1 MNLKNKDFENIK
13 QNLKNKTIKDAK
25 STFGPSSKKEH
36 FIRRHQVDSSFF
48 ERTTFS
54 IQNLFSRS

>member
-1 MNLKNKDFENIK
+1 MNMNLKNKDFENIK

-36 FIRRHQVDSSFF
+36 FFRRHQIDCSFF
-48 ERTTFS
+48 E
-54 IQNLFSRS
+54 

>member
-25 STFGPSSKKEH
+25 PTLGPSSKKEH
-36 FIRRHQVDSSFF
+36 FIRGHQIDSSFF
-48 ERTTFS
+48 K
-54 IQNLFSRS
+54 